1 MPILDVLQP
10 NDLNIFKQRFKKIS
24 LGQFDQARFEIQSQ
38 HQAISGN
45 NALKLEFIP
54 SQEEDAVQLTIDYQ
68 VDLTTP
74 ANSALSEKVLGWVQL
89 GHRLIVIYRPTLPKQ
104 TPLFYLDLPSA
115 QNEFFNRV
123 GKL

>member
-1 MPILDVLQP
+1 MFLSSGLRKF
-10 NDLNIFKQRFKKIS
+10 L

-74 ANSALSEKVLGWVQL
+74 ANSTPSEKVLGWVQL
-89 GHRLIVIYRPTLPKQ
+89 GRRLIVIYRPTLPKQ
-104 TPLFYLDLPSA
+104 TPLFYLDLHSA
-115 QNEFFNRV
+115 QNDFFNRV